1 MNEFVFL
8 KLVNGE
14 QVMALKESE
23 DHESIMIRFPMLVK
37 THHVGFRENRIAEQ
51 VTAGPYTMFGE
62 NDHMVVS
69 RSHVIFQ
76 TPLAERAIPHYV
88 NLVKEHEGVN
98 ILYTPRVLQW
108 DDEPPAEAPDS
119 VDIKKVLDA
128 LKSIAE
134 EEPSEDESKRNFIEG
149 NKTIH

>member
-37 THHVGFRENRIAEQ
+37 THYVGVRENRIAEQ

-76 TPLAERAIPHYV
+76 TPLAERAIPHYI

-108 DDEPPAEAPDS
+108 DDEPPAEAPDN

-134 EEPSEDESKRNFIEG
+134 EEPSEDASKRNFIEG

>member
-1 MNEFVFL
+1 MNEFVYL

-14 QVMALKESE
+14 QLMALKESE
-23 DHESIMIRFPMLVK
+23 DDESIIVRFPMLIK
-37 THHVGFRENRIAEQ
+37 MHYVGARENRIAEQ

-62 NDHMVVS
+62 TDHMLFS
-69 RSHVIFQ
+69 KHHVIVE

-88 NLVKEHEGVN
+88 SLVKEHEGVN
-98 ILYTPRVLQW
+98 IIYTPKVLQW
-108 DDEPPAEAPDS
+108 EDEPPAEAPTE

-128 LKSIAE
+128 LKSIAD
-134 EEPSEDESKRNFIEG
+134 EEPSENESKRNFIDG

>member
-1 MNEFVFL
+1 MLFRSAL
-8 KLVNGE
+8 LMYSQKLGIGQSVPYYTPFKYQPG
-14 QVMALKESE
+14 QVAVRTTFNN
-23 DHESIMIRFPMLVK
+23 DTTRFFNYRDINYAP
-37 THHVGFRENRIAEQ
+37 
-51 VTAGPYTMFGE
+51 GE

-108 DDEPPAEAPDS
+108 DDEPPAEAPDN

-134 EEPSEDESKRNFIEG
+134 EEPSEDASKRNFIEG